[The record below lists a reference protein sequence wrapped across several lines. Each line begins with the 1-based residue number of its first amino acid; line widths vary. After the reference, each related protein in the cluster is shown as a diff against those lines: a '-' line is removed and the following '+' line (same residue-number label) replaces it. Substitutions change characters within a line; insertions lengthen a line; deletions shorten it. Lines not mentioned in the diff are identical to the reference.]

1 MQSPKILRSRITISE
16 YAHLTK
22 TAVDVA
28 ETEYDIRCR
37 LAEEL
42 LPELIKLIEVQKVP
56 DYANGTIEFYGEL
69 FAMARDDYF
78 ANYGTHYQRRGIAD
92 GTMAIMKNG
101 NWMIVASADPAPPIP
116 TPKPKAPA
124 KPKPFDPTEYLRN
137 RVSELQNGNANN

>member
-1 MQSPKILRSRITISE
+1 MQSPKILRSRIVISE
-16 YAHLTK
+16 YAHLSK
-22 TAVDVA
+22 SAVDVA
-28 ETEYDIRCR
+28 DTEYDIRCR

-42 LPELIKLIEVQKVP
+42 LPEIIKMMDVQKVP
-56 DYANGTIEFYGEL
+56 DYASGTIEFYGEL

-78 ANYGTHYQRRGIAD
+78 ANYGTHYQRRGISD
-92 GTMAIMKNG
+92 GTMAIMQGG
-101 NWMIVASADPAPPIP
+101 NWKIVGSAEPSIPIP

>member
-78 ANYGTHYQRRGIAD
+78 ANYGTHYQRRGISD
-92 GTMAIMKNG
+92 GTMAIMQGG
-101 NWMIVASADPAPPIP
+101 NWKIVGSAEPSIPMPA
-116 TPKPKAPA
+116 PKPKAPA